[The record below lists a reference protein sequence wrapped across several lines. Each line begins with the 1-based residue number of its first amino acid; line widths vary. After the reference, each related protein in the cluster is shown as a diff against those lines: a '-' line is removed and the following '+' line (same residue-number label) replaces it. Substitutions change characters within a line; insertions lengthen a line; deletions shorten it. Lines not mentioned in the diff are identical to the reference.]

1 MRNIFLAV
9 VTIAV
14 ALGAEKMRVAH
25 IGLELDGSWSWIEEV
40 KAQPDVVFAGIADAQ
55 EELRARA
62 RKGSPGVEVYA
73 DWRAMLDA
81 AKPQAVT
88 VTVPNRRHLEIVREC
103 AKRRIH
109 VWFQKP
115 LAATGEEAREM
126 ERLAREAGITLMASY
141 HTLWS
146 GPMRAFM
153 KKLPEAGT
161 VRLLEVRHA
170 FPASKVLSP
179 TYERQFLD
187 PAQHGGGALM
197 DQGTYGL
204 AYAAKIL
211 GRPVRV
217 FATGRTL
224 RPRPGL
230 TMEDDAT
237 VVLDYAGATAV
248 IRAGWWAEPDGPG
261 EGFNRVA
268 GTRGELVR
276 DMGKVTFT
284 AARGTAENVEVE
296 SIPAHQ
302 RGGIAHFLACIR
314 NGKAVEAPHSATMN
328 ALVNEMVDAA
338 YESMRT
344 GRAVAMR

>member
-1 MRNIFLAV
+1 MRNVLLIVLTMAM
-9 VTIAV
+9 A
-14 ALGAEKMRVAH
+14 AGAEETRVAH

-40 KAQPDVVFAGIADAQ
+40 KAQPSVLFAGIAEAN

-62 RKGSPGVEVYA
+62 RKGSPGVAVYA
-73 DWRAMLDA
+73 DWRAMLDE

-103 AKRRIH
+103 AKRKIS

-115 LAATGEEAREM
+115 LAASGGEARKM
-126 ERLAREAGITLMASY
+126 ERVAREAGITLMASY

-161 VRLLEVRHA
+161 VRYLEVRHS

-179 TYERQFLD
+179 FYERQFLD

-204 AYAAKIL
+204 AYAAMIL
-211 GRPVRV
+211 GRPMRV

-230 TMEDDAT
+230 RMEDDAT
-237 VVLDYAGATAV
+237 VVLDYPGATAV
-248 IRAGWWAEPDGPG
+248 IRAGWWAEPDGAG
-261 EGFNRVA
+261 EGFTRVA
-268 GTRGELVR
+268 GARGELVR

-284 AARGTAENVEVE
+284 RARGTAESVEVE
-296 SIPAHQ
+296 ALPAHQ
-302 RGGIAHFLACIR
+302 RGGIAQFLASVR
-314 NGKAVEAPHSATMN
+314 SGKAVEAPHSATMN
-328 ALVNEMVDAA
+328 VLVNEIVDAA

-344 GRAVAMR
+344 GRAVEMR